1 MHSTDHA
8 ERKTLGPVT
17 TPQNAAGASVHPL
30 EVKKDRD
37 ARPTMIAVITVM
49 GTVVG
54 IPVMARVAATVIAA
68 RSVSVTPVPVAFR
81 TPMAIM
87 SMIDLLSRVSLHL
100 RGFRHEDR
108 GGV

>member
-1 MHSTDHA
+1 
-8 ERKTLGPVT
+8 
-17 TPQNAAGASVHPL
+17 
-30 EVKKDRD
+30 
-37 ARPTMIAVITVM
+37 MIAVITVM